1 MGGEDMERDFYI
13 HIDQF
18 GEEHII
24 EERTPDEIVKEF
36 RKVEHGND
44 MRVLWDLMGLMKTN
58 YERGNDES
66 AEVYYEAAVSVIKE
80 KLATE

>member
-1 MGGEDMERDFYI
+1 MERDFYI

-44 MRVLWDLMGLMKTN
+44 MRVLWDLIGLMKTI
-58 YERGNDES
+58 YEQGNDE
-66 AEVYYEAAVSVIKE
+66 AAVVYFDAAISKIKQ
-80 KLATE
+80 KLATSK

>member
-1 MGGEDMERDFYI
+1 MERDFYI

-24 EERTPDEIVKEF
+24 EERTPDEIIKEF

-44 MRVLWDLMGLMKTN
+44 MRVLWDLIGLMKTN
-58 YERGNDES
+58 YDQGNDEA
-66 AEVYYEAAVSVIKE
+66 AEGYFEAAVSVIKE
-80 KLATE
+80 KLAAE

>member
-1 MGGEDMERDFYI
+1 MERDFYI

-18 GEEHII
+18 GDEHSF

-36 RKVEHGND
+36 REVEHGND
-44 MRVLWDLMGLMKTN
+44 MRVLWDLIGLMKTN
-58 YERGNDES
+58 YDQGNDEA
-66 AEVYYEAAVSVIKE
+66 AEVYYDAAVSVIKE

>member
-1 MGGEDMERDFYI
+1 MEREFYI

-24 EERTPDEIVKEF
+24 EERTPDEIIKEF

-44 MRVLWDLMGLMKTN
+44 MRVLWDLIGLMKTN
-58 YERGNDES
+58 YEQGNDE
-66 AEVYYEAAVSVIKE
+66 AAVVYFDAAISIIKQ
-80 KLATE
+80 KLAAE

>member
-1 MGGEDMERDFYI
+1 MERDFYI

-44 MRVLWDLMGLMKTN
+44 MRVLWDLIGLMKTN
-58 YERGNDES
+58 YEQGNDE
-66 AEVYYEAAVSVIKE
+66 AAVVYFDAAISIIKQ
-80 KLATE
+80 KLATSK